1 MDRINFEYE
10 INESIQV
17 GDVLYYWNGT
27 EFQLA
32 GEGGTV
38 SNSIIRNIE
47 KTYDP
52 ETGELTEV
60 GVDIDELRT
69 ITLGITNVVF
79 CFQKSQ
85 RNNSSLKGYTLEAR
99 LVSILDLSSVTNDDI
114 IALNKNKKIM
124 YVGSDVTESSK

>member
-1 MDRINFEYE
+1 MDRIIFEHE

-32 GEGGTV
+32 GEGTDV

-69 ITLGITNVVF
+69 ITLGVTNVVF

-85 RNNSSLKGYTLEAR
+85 RNNSGLKGYTLEAR
-99 LVSILDLSSVTNDDI
+99 LVSILDLSSVTDDDLI
-114 IALNKNKKIM
+114 NINKSKKIM